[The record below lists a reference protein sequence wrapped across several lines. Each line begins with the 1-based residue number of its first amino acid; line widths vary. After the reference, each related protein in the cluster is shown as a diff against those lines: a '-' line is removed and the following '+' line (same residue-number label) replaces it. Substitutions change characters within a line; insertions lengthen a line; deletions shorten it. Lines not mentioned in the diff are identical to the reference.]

1 MDAWLFCHALV
12 HLIICMLGNIHIPVV
27 CCFVLWGPNLV
38 VVVFFSSKKILLQIQ
53 LPSRPGSLTNNKS
66 LRRHFILG
74 LHCLIR

>member
-38 VVVFFSSKKILLQIQ
+38 VVGFFLQKILLQIQ
-53 LPSRPGSLTNNKS
+53 LPSRPGSLTNNKD
-66 LRRHFILG
+66 LEEAFYLG
-74 LHCLIR
+74 SALFD